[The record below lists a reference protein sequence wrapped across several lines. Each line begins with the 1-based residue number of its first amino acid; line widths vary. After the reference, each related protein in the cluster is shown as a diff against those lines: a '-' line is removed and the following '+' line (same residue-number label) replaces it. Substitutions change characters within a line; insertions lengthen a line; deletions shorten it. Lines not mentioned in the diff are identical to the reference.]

1 MNQPRIF
8 VAAAADEGQ
17 RIDVVVARRSGRS
30 RSAAAGLV
38 RAGCVRVAAGA
49 VRPSHIV
56 RGGERISVAEP
67 PVVRPSAKAQSI
79 PLCLVYDDAD
89 LCVVDKPAG
98 MATHPAPGSPDGTLV
113 NALLARLGKLP
124 AINGALRP
132 GIVHRLDKGTSGL
145 LVVAKSDAAM
155 RALSAAIG
163 ARAVKRGYDAVV
175 WGSPR
180 PAAGTVDAPLGR
192 DSRSRLKFAV
202 REGGRQAL
210 TDYRTAEIFGIHA
223 LPEVSRAQAST
234 LARLALSL
242 KTGRT
247 HQIRVHCAAIGHPIV
262 GDELYAGGRAA
273 LGMRRQALHA
283 ARLEFAHPITGA
295 TLRFESPWPNDFA
308 GLVDR
313 LRRAQAP

>member
-8 VAAAADEGQ
+8 VAAAEDEGQ
-17 RIDVVVARRSGRS
+17 RIDVVIARRSGRS
-30 RSAAAGLV
+30 RSAAAGLL
-38 RAGCVRVAAGA
+38 RAGCVRVADAA

-56 RGGERISVAEP
+56 RSGERISVAEP
-67 PVVRPSAKAQSI
+67 SVVRPSAKAQSI
-79 PLCLVYDDAD
+79 PLRLVYDDAD

-113 NALLARLGKLP
+113 NALLGTLGELP

-163 ARAVKRGYDAVV
+163 MRAVKRSYDAIV
-175 WGSPR
+175 WGSPK

-192 DSRSRLKFAV
+192 DPRSRLRFAV
-202 REGGRQAL
+202 REGGRRAL
-210 TDYRTAEIFGIHA
+210 TDYRTVEIFRIPA
-223 LPEVSRAQAST
+223 APKAPQAQPGT
-234 LARLALSL
+234 LVRLALSL

-247 HQIRVHCAAIGHPIV
+247 HQIRVHCAAIGHPVV
-262 GDELYAGGRAA
+262 GDELYGGGRAA

-295 TLRFESPWPNDFA
+295 TLRFESPWPDDFA